1 MADIPSFQR
10 SLTQHQR
17 ARQSLAGGVTSSI
30 RAGQLPWPIT
40 FERGQGAHV
49 VDIDGNEYVDYVMA
63 YGPLVLGHSPV
74 AVLEAVH
81 KQLDAG
87 LGFGA
92 SHRWEAEAAEAV
104 CRTVPSAELVV
115 FSSSGSEAVQ
125 TALRIARA
133 ATGRP
138 RVVKCLGH
146 YHGWNDNIH
155 VGVPGQA
162 EARPGTTGQVPTA
175 PESLTVIPWNDA
187 GALAAAL
194 GDDVAAV
201 IMEPVAVNGACLRPS
216 PGFLQEAQR
225 LTRATGAVLIFD
237 EVITGYRVALG
248 GAQERLGV
256 TPDLTVL
263 GKALAAGFPIS
274 AVCGS
279 AEVME
284 VIASGRLLH
293 MGTFNGNPICAC
305 AAATAVGEL
314 ERHSDETY
322 AQLEAMGAE
331 LATIFREE
339 AAAAGLPLIVNQ
351 FGAAAHAFVSDRQIN
366 TYADALTSDPGAY
379 RRFAGELLARGV
391 HVTPKGLLYVS
402 TAHKQADLD
411 RTREAVSEA
420 ARTVAQE
427 VMATG

>member
-1 MADIPSFQR
+1 MDGPSFQR

-17 ARQSLAGGVTSSI
+17 SRRSLAGGVTSSI

-40 FERGQGAHV
+40 FERGQGAHL
-49 VDIDGNEYVDYVMA
+49 VDIDGNQYVDYVMA
-63 YGPLVLGHSPV
+63 YGPLVLGHSPRP
-74 AVLEAVH
+74 VLDAVH

-87 LGFGA
+87 LNFGA

-115 FSSSGSEAVQ
+115 FGSSGSEAVQ

-162 EARPGTTGQVPTA
+162 EAGPGTTGQVPAA
-175 PESLTVIPWNDA
+175 PESLTVIPWNDS

-201 IMEPVAVNGACLRPS
+201 IMEPVAVNGACLSPS
-216 PGFLQEAQR
+216 PGFLEDAQR
-225 LTRATGAVLIFD
+225 QARAAGAVLVFD

-248 GAQERLGV
+248 GAQERFGV
-256 TPDLTVL
+256 TPDLSVL
-263 GKALAAGFPIS
+263 GKAIGAGFPIS

-279 AEVME
+279 AEVMD

-293 MGTFNGNPICAC
+293 MGTFNGNPVCAC
-305 AAATAVGEL
+305 AAATAVAEL
-314 ERHSDETY
+314 ERRSDEIY
-322 AQLEAMGAE
+322 PRLDALGAE
-331 LATIFREE
+331 LAEIFREE
-339 AAAAGLPLIVNQ
+339 AAAAGLPIVVNQ
-351 FGAAAHAFVSDRQIN
+351 FGAAAHAFVSDRQIS
-366 TYADALTSDPGAY
+366 TYADALASDPGAY

-402 TAHKQADLD
+402 TAHEQSDLD
-411 RTREAVSEA
+411 RTREAVGEA
-420 ARTVAQE
+420 AQTVAHE